1 MTPAST
7 RLTVIGFLG
16 NTLACNDTFKTRMP
30 VFLHDGEL
38 AAPADKE
45 WDLHNIRNLT
55 RWEATENVTRLQR
68 GARIS
73 MRVGDLVWLA
83 GAGFVEQANIIPNST
98 EIRSIDT
105 WRSRIFTGGNLGYSF
120 GTMVEFNDFNQRI
133 FDQASSVMRMAWAS
147 GDTPTAE
154 AAYTLISHLR
164 LHGSQDVAAAMAAH
178 LIYTGN
184 TAEYDALTIQ
194 VVNSLL
200 FPDEAAFG
208 AAAAALTA
216 RAAA

>member
-30 VFLHDGEL
+30 VFLHNGEL
-38 AAPADKE
+38 AAPTDKE
-45 WDLHNIRNLT
+45 WGMHNIRPLT

-83 GAGFVEQANIIPNST
+83 GAGFVKQANIIPNSA
-98 EIRSIDT
+98 EIRSIDN
-105 WRSRIFTGGNLGYSF
+105 WRNRIFTGGKLGYGF
-120 GTMVEFNDFNQRI
+120 GTLVEFNDFNRRI
-133 FDQASSVMRMAWAS
+133 FDQAASVMRMAWDA
-147 GDTPTAE
+147 GDDTAAE
-154 AAYTLISHLR
+154 SAYTLITRLR
-164 LHGSQDVAAAMAAH
+164 LHGSQNVAAAMAAH
-178 LIYTGN
+178 LVQMGKA
-184 TAEYDALTIQ
+184 AEYDALTVQ
-194 VVNSLL
+194 AVNSLL
-200 FPDEAAFG
+200 FPSEAAFH
-208 AAAAALTA
+208 AAVATLTA